1 MSNTVKG
8 FFAEVQYYTSKKK
21 KNVFSLRKVK
31 KEKKKRPSFFFY
43 LLTFK
48 MNKGTT
54 YYLTKR
60 LDIAFQSVEINFF
73 SQIL

>member
-21 KNVFSLRKVK
+21 KVFSLRKVK
-31 KEKKKRPSFFFY
+31 KIRKKDQAFFF

>member
-21 KNVFSLRKVK
+21 KCFFFTKSKKR
-31 KEKKKRPSFFFY
+31 KEKKTKLFFF

>member
-21 KNVFSLRKVK
+21 KSFFFTKSK
-31 KEKKKRPSFFFY
+31 KKKKKRPSFFFF

>member
-21 KNVFSLRKVK
+21 KVFSLRKVK
-31 KEKKKRPSFFFY
+31 KKRKKDQAFFF

>member
-21 KNVFSLRKVK
+21 VFSLRKVK
-31 KEKKKRPSFFFY
+31 KKKKKRPSFFF

>member
-21 KNVFSLRKVK
+21 KKVFSLRKVK
-31 KEKKKRPSFFFY
+31 KKRKKDQAFFF

>member
-21 KNVFSLRKVK
+21 KVFSLRKVK
-31 KEKKKRPSFFFY
+31 KKKKKRPSFFFF

>member
-1 MSNTVKG
+1 
-8 FFAEVQYYTSKKK
+8 
-21 KNVFSLRKVK
+21 
-31 KEKKKRPSFFFY
+31 
-43 LLTFK
+43 

>member
-21 KNVFSLRKVK
+21 KCFFFTKSKK
-31 KEKKKRPSFFFY
+31 KEKKKRPSFFF

>member
-8 FFAEVQYYTSKKK
+8 FIAEVQYYTSKK

-31 KEKKKRPSFFFY
+31 KRKEKKTKLFFF

>member
-21 KNVFSLRKVK
+21 KKSFFFTKSK
-31 KEKKKRPSFFFY
+31 KKKKKRPSFFF

>member
-21 KNVFSLRKVK
+21 KVFSLRKVK
-31 KEKKKRPSFFFY
+31 KEKKKRPSFFFF

>member
-21 KNVFSLRKVK
+21 KVSLRKVK
-31 KEKKKRPSFFFY
+31 KEKKKRPSFFFF

>member
-21 KNVFSLRKVK
+21 KSFFFTKSK
-31 KEKKKRPSFFFY
+31 KKKRKKDQAFFFI
-43 LLTFK
+43 LTFK